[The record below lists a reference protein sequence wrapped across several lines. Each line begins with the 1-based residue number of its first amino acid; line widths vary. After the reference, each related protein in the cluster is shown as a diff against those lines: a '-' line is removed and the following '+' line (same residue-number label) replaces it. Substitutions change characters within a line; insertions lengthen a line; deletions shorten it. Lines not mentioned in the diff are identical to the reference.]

1 VSYRLP
7 TEAENKTIRY
17 FRNITINVK
26 NRMVIKYLKAKLS
39 EESSNKCIEYMI
51 QLRDHLNRELNQI
64 QTKIPRKVIDVK
76 ATEIMEGDVKMVET
90 GLDLSNMIK
99 IVNEKTSIKQRVY
112 KLMRKYPSS
121 MTYGRLFSL
130 FGIEEEE
137 EVESRAIYLKRLFFQ
152 FIKEGE

>member
-1 VSYRLP
+1 MSYRLP
-7 TEAENKTIRY
+7 TEAEKKTIRY
-17 FRNITINVK
+17 FRNMMLNIK
-26 NRMVIKYLKAKLS
+26 SRMVIKYLRAKLS
-39 EESSNKCIEYMI
+39 EESSNRCIEYMV
-51 QLRDHLNRELNQI
+51 QLRDHLNRELDQI
-64 QTKIPRKVIDVK
+64 QTKIPRTVIDVK
-76 ATEIMEGDVKMVET
+76 ATEIVEGDVKMVET

-130 FGIEEEE
+130 FGIEEED
-137 EVESRAIYLKRLFFQ
+137 ESRAIYLKRLFFQ